1 MIAEDTDFK
10 CEDEGEEVA
19 KNKQTKNVHACYDCN
34 ILATQFSGLSYQ
46 TLEIMIGNGAIEARA
61 GELQIAFEVERSA
74 EGTRNNDA
82 KGEES

>member
-10 CEDEGEEVA
+10 CEGEGEEVV
-19 KNKQTKNVHACYDCN
+19 KKKTSVHACYDCN

-74 EGTRNNDA
+74 EGTRDKDA